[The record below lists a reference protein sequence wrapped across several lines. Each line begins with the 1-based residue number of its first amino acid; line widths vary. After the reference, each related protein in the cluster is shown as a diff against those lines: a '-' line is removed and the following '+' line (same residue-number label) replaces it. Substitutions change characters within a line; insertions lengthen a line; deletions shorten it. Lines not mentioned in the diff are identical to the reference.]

1 MSCVVATIAVEDM
14 GADPL
19 GVKEAL
25 AMAVERLGG
34 VRVLAVEIQEPEQ
47 MKMKGAASARPAE
60 PPRRT
65 ERAAPGGQAPAAPTS
80 GRLKPYVPAKEVCC
94 LYCGDFRPAW
104 EGHGTPGQLCYGT
117 CRFTGEP
124 VHNLADRCAAWKEK
138 PKG

>member
-1 MSCVVATIAVEDM
+1 MSRVVDTIAVEDM
-14 GADPL
+14 GVDPL

-34 VRVLAVEIQEPEQ
+34 VRVLAVDVQEPEQ
-47 MKMKGAASARPAE
+47 IKMKGASPARPAA

-65 ERAAPGGQAPAAPTS
+65 EKAAPGGQAPAASAPS
-80 GRLKPYVPAKEVCC
+80 RPKPYVPAKEVCC